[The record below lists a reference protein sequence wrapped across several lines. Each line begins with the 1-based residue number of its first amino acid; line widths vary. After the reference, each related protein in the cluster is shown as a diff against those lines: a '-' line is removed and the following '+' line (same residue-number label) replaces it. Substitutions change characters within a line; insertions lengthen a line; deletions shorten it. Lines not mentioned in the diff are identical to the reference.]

1 MLLFTNT
8 HHTISGREGH
18 ARVVDDDL
26 QTSIGSPAVL
36 ERVLDLRLA
45 PVGARE
51 VVLAHRG
58 RGIGEEQG
66 LLVVE
71 AHGRPR
77 RDREALVLGH
87 GLVGTGR
94 TLCGNQPVRRARQF
108 FTKSFLGDDAAVLA
122 RSSGEEFT
130 PPRRRAGVASERAVK
145 F

>member
-8 HHTISGREGH
+8 HHTRSGREGH

-26 QTSIGSPAVL
+26 QRPVGSPAVL

-45 PVGARE
+45 PIGARE
-51 VVLAHRG
+51 VVLAHG
-58 RGIGEEQG
+58 RRAVAQKEG
-66 LLVVE
+66 LFVVE

-94 TLCGNQPVRRARQF
+94 TLCGNQPVRRAC
-108 FTKSFLGDDAAVLA
+108 DDSA
-122 RSSGEEFT
+122 RT
-130 PPRRRAGVASERAVK
+130 RRK